1 MNMKKN
7 LKIFA
12 LAFGVISMLCTL
24 QVKAAVQESKADYEA
39 KGLSYYIK
47 ENTSSVS
54 VKITSGKSAV
64 DIPETVFIE
73 KKEYTVTELLSN
85 SIPHDSIIVE
95 SKYKKV
101 GRDAK
106 EYVKNNKTQTINIPK
121 TVKKIEKGAFSYY
134 SKLKKINVAEENP
147 VYMSTEKGLFSKN
160 GKILYAAVQGTGTYK
175 VRKGVEVIADRA
187 FVATKYE
194 KVILPESCYKVG
206 SRAFFKCSKLKQ
218 VQGKSFCV
226 CGNYAFYGTKVKGT
240 DRYGTMKFAI

>member
-12 LAFGVISMLCTL
+12 LAFSVISMLCTL
-24 QVKAAVQESKADYEA
+24 QVKAAVQEPKANYEA

-54 VKITSGKSAV
+54 VKITSGKSVV

-85 SIPHDSIIVE
+85 SITQDSIIVE

-101 GRDAK
+101 GRDAI

-160 GKILYAAVQGTGTYK
+160 GKILYAAVQGTGTY
-175 VRKGVEVIADRA
+175 
-187 FVATKYE
+187 
-194 KVILPESCYKVG
+194 
-206 SRAFFKCSKLKQ
+206 
-218 VQGKSFCV
+218 
-226 CGNYAFYGTKVKGT
+226 
-240 DRYGTMKFAI
+240 